1 MKITDAIA
9 AAKTDGER
17 AIGAILSVIGGCSA
31 EVREIIE
38 QDLEQKDMG
47 LDKCFAALREHARKH
62 QKGGCW
68 ACPVVEVTPGNEAVK
83 VICAF
88 YKIPNDWSGSPQSAK
103 FGHSA
108 DSQMAL
114 TPADAARLSESN
126 RSAGLASDGGN
137 ERKRKIVDLMELI

>member
-1 MKITDAIA
+1 MKIADAIA

-62 QKGGCW
+62 QTGGCW
-68 ACPVVEVTPGNEAVK
+68 ACPVVEVTPENEAVK

-88 YKIPNDWSGSPQSAK
+88 YKIPNDWAS
-103 FGHSA
+103 
-108 DSQMAL
+108 
-114 TPADAARLSESN
+114 LSESN
-126 RSAGLASDGGN
+126 RSAGLASDRGN
-137 ERKRKIVDLMELI
+137 ERKRKIADLMELI

>member
-38 QDLEQKDMG
+38 QDLEHKDMG

-62 QKGGCW
+62 QTGGYW

-88 YKIPNDWSGSPQSAK
+88 YKIPNDWASP
-103 FGHSA
+103 
-108 DSQMAL
+108 
-114 TPADAARLSESN
+114 SEHN
-126 RSAGLASDGGN
+126 RSAGLAPDGGN

>member
-9 AAKTDGER
+9 EAKTDGER
-17 AIGAILSVIGGCSA
+17 AIGAILGVIGGRSA
-31 EVREIIE
+31 EAREIIE

-68 ACPVVEVTPGNEAVK
+68 ACPVVEVTPENEAVK
-83 VICAF
+83 VICDF
-88 YKIPNDWSGSPQSAK
+88 YKIPNDWAS
-103 FGHSA
+103 
-108 DSQMAL
+108 
-114 TPADAARLSESN
+114 LSESN
-126 RSAGLASDGGN
+126 RSTGLASDGGN

>member
-31 EVREIIE
+31 EARGIIE

-47 LDKCFAALREHARKH
+47 MDKCFAALREHARKH

-68 ACPVVEVTPGNEAVK
+68 ACPVVEVTPENEAVK
-83 VICAF
+83 VICEF
-88 YKIPNDWSGSPQSAK
+88 YKIPNDWAGLLQSEK
-103 FGHSA
+103 HGR
-108 DSQMAL
+108 
-114 TPADAARLSESN
+114 P
-126 RSAGLASDGGN
+126 AGLASDRGS
-137 ERKRKIVDLMELI
+137 ERKRKIADLMELI

>member
-83 VICAF
+83 VICEF
-88 YKIPNDWSGSPQSAK
+88 YKIPNDWGRSQSAGTTPQSA
-103 FGHSA
+103 A
-108 DSQMAL
+108 PTAP
-114 TPADAARLSESN
+114 PAQGS
-126 RSAGLASDGGN
+126 
-137 ERKRKIVDLMELI
+137 RKRAGRVDLMELI

>member
-31 EVREIIE
+31 EAREIIE

-47 LDKCFAALREHARKH
+47 LEKCFAALREHARKH

-83 VICAF
+83 VICEF
-88 YKIPNDWSGSPQSAK
+88 YKIPNDWERSPS
-103 FGHSA
+103 SV
-108 DSQMAL
+108 S
-114 TPADAARLSESN
+114 PA
-126 RSAGLASDGGN
+126 ASHLPPGEG
-137 ERKRKIVDLMELI
+137 RKRAGRVDLMELI